1 MIWKLNTDEPVYI
14 QLMGIIRGAV
24 LAGEYPPGGR
34 VPSVR
39 ELATAA
45 RVNPNTMQRALSEL
59 EREGVLV
66 SQGTLGRTVTED
78 DAVLTALKERAVHE
92 LAVSCA
98 EKFKQLGISPQKAGE
113 LLQSLE
119 ESEENEP

>member
-113 LLQSLE
+113 LLQNLE
-119 ESEENEP
+119 NAKEDEP

>member
-24 LAGEYPPGGR
+24 LAGEFLPGGR

-39 ELATAA
+39 ELATEA

-78 DAVLTALKERAVHE
+78 DAILTALRERAVYE

-98 EKFKQLGISPQKAGE
+98 EKFKRLGISPQKAGE
-113 LLQSLE
+113 LLQNM
-119 ESEENEP
+119 ENAKEDEP